1 MTDLAVSPPGT
12 SPRRTPIDVEIV
24 IPVYN
29 EASHLT
35 ERVNELRRFL
45 DTSFPFRALVTV
57 VDNASTD
64 ETFALASRLAST
76 TPGVAAI
83 HLPRKGRGYALR
95 SAWSTSTAP
104 VVAYMDVDLSTSL
117 SALLPLVAPLLS
129 GQSDLAIGTRLA
141 RGAHVVRGPKREL
154 ISRAYNLL
162 LRLSLRGRFSDAQC
176 GFKALRRETV
186 LQLLPL
192 VKDDEWFFDTELLVT
207 AERLGLRI
215 SEVPV
220 DWVDDPDS
228 RVQIVRTALND
239 LRGVWRISH
248 GHARR
253 LIRSS
258 SASTTPAI
266 SQVTADQLLR
276 FAGVGVISTLGYLF
290 LFIAWRPIAGDFG
303 SNALALAICTLFNT
317 AVHRELARSLHGPR
331 HRGRFVILSAGLF
344 AISLV
349 LTSVGLLA
357 AHAVAGSSLP
367 MALIAVTVANAVA
380 AVLRFAILR
389 AWVFRPDPPVPAGLA
404 GEQAADEQFAAGQLA
419 GEQA

>member
-1 MTDLAVSPPGT
+1 MTVLALSQPGT
-12 SPRRTPIDVEIV
+12 GPRQAPFDVEIV
-24 IPVYN
+24 VPVYN
-29 EASHLT
+29 EAPHLT
-35 ERVNELRRFL
+35 ARVTELRHFL
-45 DTSFPFRALVTV
+45 DQSFPFRALVTV

-64 ETFALASRLAST
+64 ETFALANQLAAT
-76 TPGVAAI
+76 TPGVAAM

-95 SAWSTSTAP
+95 SAWSKSTAP

-129 GQSDLAIGTRLA
+129 GQSDVAIGTRLA
-141 RGAHVVRGPKREL
+141 RGARVVRGPKREL

-176 GFKALRRETV
+176 GFKALRRESA

-220 DWVDDPDS
+220 EWVDDPDS
-228 RVQIVRTALND
+228 RVQIVRTAVGD

-253 LIRSS
+253 LARSS
-258 SASTTPAI
+258 SNPTRTAI
-266 SQVTADQLLR
+266 SQVAADQLLR
-276 FAGVGVISTLGYLF
+276 FAGVGAISTLGYLF

-317 AVHRELARSLHGPR
+317 AVHRELARNMQGTR
-331 HRGRFVILSAGLF
+331 HRGRFAAVSAGLF
-344 AISLV
+344 AISLG
-349 LTSVGLLA
+349 LTSLGLLA
-357 AHAVAGSSLP
+357 AHALSGSSLP
-367 MALIAVTVANAVA
+367 VALVAVTVANAAA
-380 AVLRFAILR
+380 AVLRFAVLR
-389 AWVFRPDPPVPAGLA
+389 SWVFRPGSPVPARTG
-404 GEQAADEQFAAGQLA
+404 GEPS
-419 GEQA
+419 

>member
-1 MTDLAVSPPGT
+1 
-12 SPRRTPIDVEIV
+12 VEIV

-29 EASHLT
+29 EAPHLT
-35 ERVNELRRFL
+35 ERVTELRRFL
-45 DTSFPFRALVTV
+45 DQSFPFRALVTV

-64 ETFALASRLAST
+64 DTFALASQLATT
-76 TPGVAAI
+76 TPGVAAL

-129 GQSDLAIGTRLA
+129 GQSDVAIGTRLA

-176 GFKALRRETV
+176 GFKALRRESA

-253 LIRSS
+253 LVRSS
-258 SASTTPAI
+258 SSVPRPAI
-266 SQVTADQLLR
+266 SQVAADQLLR
-276 FAGVGVISTLGYLF
+276 FAGVGAISTLGYLF
-290 LFIAWRPIAGDFG
+290 LFIAWRPIAGNFG
-303 SNALALAICTLFNT
+303 ANALALAICTLFNT
-317 AVHRELARSLHGPR
+317 AVHRELARSMQGSR
-331 HRGRFVILSAGLF
+331 HRGRFAGVSAGLF
-344 AISLV
+344 AISLA
-349 LTSVGLLA
+349 LTSLGLVA
-357 AHAVAGSSLP
+357 AHALSASSLP
-367 MALIAVTVANAVA
+367 VALVAVIVANAA
-380 AVLRFAILR
+380 ASVLRFAILR
-389 AWVFRPDPPVPAGLA
+389 AWVFRPDPPAPAEITGDAFTGDAFA
-404 GEQAADEQFAAGQLA
+404 GDAIT
-419 GEQA
+419 GEGA